1 MSRWAT
7 FDCYGTLIDWNT
19 GIGGVLEQLYGAEQA
34 PTLLRRYHELE
45 PEIQSEAYRTY
56 KEVLALTLE
65 RLANEVGYGIPEG
78 EGGVLAQSLPD
89 WPPYPEVPKALE
101 ELRRRGWS
109 LAILSNIDH
118 ALMVESEKR
127 LGVPFDL
134 IVTAEDVRSY
144 KPAPGHWERFFETTT
159 ADKERHVHVGASAF
173 HDVAPGEGARAED
186 GVDQP
191 RRRRLLRAHGRR
203 GTRSRAA
210 GSLRPARRARR
221 ARAGVTLR
229 PPRDD
234 EFDAMLELMN
244 AHQLAAFGEA
254 DYTADDLRT
263 WLTTP
268 YVEVDRDLRVL
279 ERDGRLIGYADADPT
294 RNEPPLWW
302 CDVKVAPDVD
312 ARAVVAE
319 LVAWL
324 EQRAVEGRLR
334 VWTSEDDARIV
345 GAFDALG
352 FEPVRH
358 SYRMEID
365 LDDELREPVWP
376 AEISV
381 RTATADDQR
390 SVYDAV
396 VEVWQDTNDPIDET
410 FEEWAHWHVERDSFD
425 PALWLLVFD
434 GDEFAGFSICRSD
447 PVDPQAGHVNLLGV
461 RRAWRRQ
468 GLGEALLLRSFD
480 AFRQRGLTRVTLG
493 VDASSVTGATRLYER
508 AGMRVYRDTVFL
520 ERAVR
525 E

>member
-1 MSRWAT
+1 
-7 FDCYGTLIDWNT
+7 
-19 GIGGVLEQLYGAEQA
+19 
-34 PTLLRRYHELE
+34 
-45 PEIQSEAYRTY
+45 
-56 KEVLALTLE
+56 
-65 RLANEVGYGIPEG
+65 
-78 EGGVLAQSLPD
+78 
-89 WPPYPEVPKALE
+89 
-101 ELRRRGWS
+101 
-109 LAILSNIDH
+109 
-118 ALMVESEKR
+118 
-127 LGVPFDL
+127 
-134 IVTAEDVRSY
+134 
-144 KPAPGHWERFFETTT
+144 
-159 ADKERHVHVGASAF
+159 
-173 HDVAPGEGARAED
+173 
-186 GVDQP
+186 
-191 RRRRLLRAHGRR
+191 
-203 GTRSRAA
+203 
-210 GSLRPARRARR
+210 
-221 ARAGVTLR
+221 
-229 PPRDD
+229 
-234 EFDAMLELMN
+234 MLELMN

-324 EQRAVEGRLR
+324 EERAVEGRLR

-396 VEVWQDTNDPIDET
+396 TEVWQDTNDPSDET
-410 FEEWAHWHVERDSFD
+410 FEEWAHWHVERDSYD
-425 PALWLLVFD
+425 PSLWVLAMAGEEL
-434 GDEFAGFSICRSD
+434 AGFSICRSD
-447 PVDPQAGHVNLLGV
+447 PVDPQAGYVNLLGV

-468 GLGEALLLRSFD
+468 GLGEALLLRSFN
-480 AFRQRGLTRVTLG
+480 AFRQRGLTRGTLG

-508 AGMRVYRDTVFL
+508 AGMSVYRDTVFL